1 MPNNPTI
8 QTILNSACGSRNQ
21 HLIPEAR
28 KKVKRSKYNNKKC
41 VVGDIEFDSEREAKR
56 YGQLK
61 ILLKA
66 GEIGLLELQ
75 KEFELNPGGKFSYKY
90 FADFVYIDAR
100 TGERIVEDCKGAR
113 TVVYKKKKRLMKKL
127 YGIEI
132 KET

>member
-1 MPNNPTI
+1 MDGI
-8 QTILNSACGSRNQ
+8 R
-21 HLIPEAR
+21 
-28 KKVKRSKYNNKKC
+28 
-41 VVGDIEFDSEREAKR
+41 FDSKKEAAR

-61 ILLKA
+61 IRLKL

-113 TVVYKKKKRLMKKL
+113 TVVYKKKKKLMKKL